1 LEFEI
6 IPKELFML
14 GITAQV
20 SFYPLRQDELSPSI
34 NAANQAFDN
43 HGVDRETGSMSTL
56 MWGESDKVFA
66 ALQDAFLKVTA
77 VGEAV
82 MTVTI
87 SNACP
92 WPGRKNRSPKSKV
105 QSPK

>member
-1 LEFEI
+1 
-6 IPKELFML
+6 ML

-34 NAANQAFDN
+34 KAATQVFDD
-43 HGVDRETGSMSTL
+43 HGIERETGAMSTL
-56 MWGESDKVFA
+56 MWGEDDKIFA
-66 ALQDAFLKVTA
+66 ALHEAFLKVAA

-92 WPGRKNRSPKSKV
+92 WPGGKE
-105 QSPK
+105 

>member
-1 LEFEI
+1 
-6 IPKELFML
+6 ML

-34 NAANQAFDN
+34 NAATEAFD
-43 HGVDRETGSMSTL
+43 HHDIETETGPMSTL
-56 MWGESDKVFA
+56 VWGDDEKIFA
-66 ALQDAFLKVTA
+66 ALHDAFLKVAA

-92 WPGRKNRSPKSKV
+92 WPGGKE
-105 QSPK
+105 

>member
-1 LEFEI
+1 
-6 IPKELFML
+6 ML

-34 NAANQAFDN
+34 KAATEAFDA
-43 HGVDRETGSMSTL
+43 HGIEREVGPMSTL
-56 MWGESDKVFA
+56 MWGETDKVFA
-66 ALQDAFLKVTA
+66 ALHEAFLRVTA

-82 MTVTI
+82 MTVSI

-92 WPGRKNRSPKSKV
+92 WPGEKEK
-105 QSPK
+105 

>member
-1 LEFEI
+1 
-6 IPKELFML
+6 ML

-34 NAANQAFDN
+34 EAATQAFDH
-43 HGVDRETGSMSTL
+43 HGIERETGPMSTL
-56 MWGESDKVFA
+56 MWGEDDKVFTS
-66 ALQDAFLKVTA
+66 LHEAFLRVAA
-77 VGEAV
+77 VCEAV

-92 WPGRKNRSPKSKV
+92 WPEGK
-105 QSPK
+105 

>member
-1 LEFEI
+1 M
-6 IPKELFML
+6 P

-34 NAANQAFDN
+34 EAAAQAFDRY
-43 HGVDRETGSMSTL
+43 GIELETGPMSTL
-56 MWGESDKVFA
+56 MWGEDDRVFT
-66 ALQDAFLKVTA
+66 ALHEAFLKVA
-77 VGEAV
+77 ALGETV

-92 WPGRKNRSPKSKV
+92 WPGEKK
-105 QSPK
+105 

>member
-1 LEFEI
+1 
-6 IPKELFML
+6 ML

-34 NAANQAFDN
+34 KAATQVFDH
-43 HGVDRETGSMSTL
+43 HGIERETGPMSTL
-56 MWGESDKVFA
+56 MWGGDDKIFA
-66 ALQDAFLKVTA
+66 ALHEAFLRVAA

-92 WPGRKNRSPKSKV
+92 WPGGKG
-105 QSPK
+105 

>member
-1 LEFEI
+1 
-6 IPKELFML
+6 ML

-20 SFYPLRQDELSPSI
+20 SLYPLRQDELSPSI
-34 NAANQAFDN
+34 KAAREALDA
-43 HGVDRETGSMSTL
+43 HGIESETGAMSTL
-56 MWGESDKVFA
+56 MWGDDKKIFA
-66 ALQDAFLKVTA
+66 ALHDAFLRVAA

-92 WPGRKNRSPKSKV
+92 WPGEKP
-105 QSPK
+105 

>member
-1 LEFEI
+1 MI
-6 IPKELFML
+6 

-34 NAANQAFDN
+34 KAATEVFDA
-43 HGVDRETGSMSTL
+43 HGIERKTGPMSTL
-56 MWGESDKVFA
+56 LWGEDDKVFA
-66 ALQDAFLKVTA
+66 ALHEAFLRVTA

-87 SNACP
+87 SNAWP
-92 WPGRKNRSPKSKV
+92 WPGEKS
-105 QSPK
+105 

>member
-1 LEFEI
+1 
-6 IPKELFML
+6 ML
-14 GITAQV
+14 AITAQV

-34 NAANQAFDN
+34 DAATQAFEN
-43 HGVDRETGSMSTL
+43 HGIERKTGPMSTL
-56 MWGESDKVFA
+56 IWGEDDKVFT
-66 ALQDAFLKVTA
+66 ALHEAFLKVAA

-92 WPGRKNRSPKSKV
+92 WPGEKASE
-105 QSPK
+105 

>member
-1 LEFEI
+1 
-6 IPKELFML
+6 ML

-20 SFYPLRQDELSPSI
+20 SFYPLRQEELSPSI
-34 NAANQAFDN
+34 KAANQVFD
-43 HGVDRETGSMSTL
+43 HYGIERETGAMSTL
-56 MWGESDKVFA
+56 MWGEDDKIFA
-66 ALQDAFLKVTA
+66 ALHEAFLRVTD

-92 WPGRKNRSPKSKV
+92 WPGGE
-105 QSPK
+105 

>member
-1 LEFEI
+1 
-6 IPKELFML
+6 ML

-20 SFYPLRQDELSPSI
+20 SFYPLRQEELSPSI
-34 NAANQAFDN
+34 KAATQAFDH
-43 HGVDRETGSMSTL
+43 HGIERETGPMSTL
-56 MWGESDKVFA
+56 MWGEDDKVFA
-66 ALQDAFLKVTA
+66 ALHEAFLRVAA
-77 VGEAV
+77 VGETV

-92 WPGRKNRSPKSKV
+92 WPAGENTSPKPKV

>member
-1 LEFEI
+1 
-6 IPKELFML
+6 ML

-34 NAANQAFDN
+34 KAATEAFDH
-43 HGVDRETGSMSTL
+43 HGIERETGPMSTL
-56 MWGESDKVFA
+56 IWGEDGKVFA
-66 ALQDAFLKVTA
+66 ALHEAFLRVAA

-92 WPGRKNRSPKSKV
+92 WPGGEG
-105 QSPK
+105 Q